1 MQILRAM
8 SAEAKLGVLALLT
21 ALALVSPSITGHTS
35 QTIVNPYKARVAIH
49 NDTGVALHYM
59 LKWGPSGD
67 WKTITVSNGTFHWH
81 AYKLDPDDRAPA
93 PYIRFHNAV
102 GGYTE
107 YKLNLGNSATVLEVK
122 STTLR
127 TMNSRS
133 SAAAVSTCTKSKPY
147 GPAHSVLAGNILIK
161 IST

>member
-59 LKWGPSGD
+59 LKWGPSGE

-107 YKLNLGNSATVLEVK
+107 YKLEFGQFGNGPRGEID
-122 STTLR
+122 
-127 TMNSRS
+127 NSRHYEFAFERGS
-133 SAAAVSTCTKSKPY
+133 RLDLYKK
-147 GPAHSVLAGNILIK
+147 
-161 IST
+161 

>member
-59 LKWGPSGD
+59 LKWGPSGE

-107 YKLNLGNSATVLEVK
+107 YKLEFGQFGNGPRGEIDN
-122 STTLR
+122 STHYEFAFER
-127 TMNSRS
+127 GSRLDLY
-133 SAAAVSTCTKSKPY
+133 KK
-147 GPAHSVLAGNILIK
+147 
-161 IST
+161 

>member
-21 ALALVSPSITGHTS
+21 ALALLSPSITGHTS
-35 QTIVNPYKARVAIH
+35 QTIVNPYKARVVIH
-49 NDTGVALHYM
+49 NDTGVPLHYM

-107 YKLNLGNSATVLEVK
+107 YKLEFGQFGNGPRGEIDN
-122 STTLR
+122 STHYEFAFER
-127 TMNSRS
+127 GSRLDLY
-133 SAAAVSTCTKSKPY
+133 KK
-147 GPAHSVLAGNILIK
+147 
-161 IST
+161 

>member
-49 NDTGVALHYM
+49 NDTGVALDYM

-67 WKTITVSNGTFHWH
+67 WKTITVGNGTFHWH

-107 YKLNLGNSATVLEVK
+107 YKLEFGQFGNGPRGEIDN
-122 STTLR
+122 STHYEFAFER
-127 TMNSRS
+127 GSRLDLY
-133 SAAAVSTCTKSKPY
+133 KK
-147 GPAHSVLAGNILIK
+147 
-161 IST
+161 

>member
-1 MQILRAM
+1 MQILRAI

-107 YKLNLGNSATVLEVK
+107 YKLEFGQFGNGPRGEIDN
-122 STTLR
+122 STHYEFAFER
-127 TMNSRS
+127 GSRLDLY
-133 SAAAVSTCTKSKPY
+133 KK
-147 GPAHSVLAGNILIK
+147 
-161 IST
+161 